1 MRLSTSNVFEAGL
14 DNIQRRQRE
23 LIEAQKRLI
32 SGKQVEKASDD
43 PAAAARAERALA
55 GINRADTSL
64 RSVDAGRTMM
74 AQTESA
80 LGDAGELL
88 QQAREL
94 IIAAGNSSYS
104 DTERKGLAARL
115 RDIREH
121 LFSVANRSDGA
132 GSYLFGGQGSN
143 QPPFVETTS
152 GVQFY
157 GTPGIIQG
165 ENDTRLPMSTDGSAA
180 WLTARTGNGLFETR
194 AETGVS
200 QAWIDAGSVTDPTTF
215 FATPPSIYAIT
226 FTTSGTYD
234 ISRTPIN
241 PPGPPTTI
249 VAGGSYSSGKAI
261 QVDGM
266 SFTITG
272 TPATGKQFEIQP
284 STASLSVFDV
294 LDRTIS
300 ELQTGMRTSAQ
311 MTQDN
316 SDSLR
321 DIDSVMTQMQLYRSR
336 AGDVLNL
343 IDVET
348 GRLEDQKLANQEN
361 RSNAEDLD
369 IVQALSDFKNQQNG
383 YDAALKSYSM
393 VQRLSL
399 FQYING

>member
-1 MRLSTSNVFEAGL
+1 MRLTTLNVFEAGL
-14 DNIQRRQRE
+14 NNIKLRQRD
-23 LIEAQKRLI
+23 LIEAQERLI

-43 PAAAARAERALA
+43 PGAAARAERALA

-64 RSVDAGRTMM
+64 RSVEAGRTIMV
-74 AQTESA
+74 QTESA

-94 IIAAGNSSYS
+94 IIAAGNLSYS
-104 DTERKGLAARL
+104 DTERQGLAARL
-115 RDIREH
+115 RDIRDH

-132 GSYLFGGQGSN
+132 GSYLFGGQGSS
-143 QPPFVETTS
+143 QPPFVETTN

-157 GTPGIIQG
+157 GTPGVLQG
-165 ENDTRLPMSTDGSAA
+165 ENDSSLPMSTDGSAA
-180 WLTARTGNGLFETR
+180 WLNARTGNGLFETR
-194 AETGVS
+194 AGAGVS
-200 QAWIDAGSVTDPTTF
+200 QAWVNAGSVTDPATF
-215 FATPPSIYAIT
+215 FATPSSQYMVN
-226 FTTSGTYD
+226 FTGAATYD

-241 PPGPPTTI
+241 PPGPPTT
-249 VAGGSYSSGKAI
+249 VVSGGSYSSGKAI

-272 TPATGKQFEIQP
+272 TPTAGNQFQITP
-284 STASLSVFDV
+284 STANLSVFDV
-294 LDRTIS
+294 LDRSVS
-300 ELQTGMRTSAQ
+300 ELQTGLRTSAQ

-321 DIDSVMTQMQLYRSR
+321 DIDSIMTNLQLFRSR

-399 FQYING
+399 FQYINS